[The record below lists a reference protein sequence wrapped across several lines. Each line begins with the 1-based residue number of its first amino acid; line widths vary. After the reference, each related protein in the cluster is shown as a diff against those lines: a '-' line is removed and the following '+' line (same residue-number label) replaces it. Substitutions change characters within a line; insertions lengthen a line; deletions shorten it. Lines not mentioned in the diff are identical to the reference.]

1 MSHLFEAK
9 SPVSDVSLDEALL
22 PVMPELEP
30 LYNISLFIPR
40 VFVNI
45 SSKRIVQIFHILRIG
60 KVSKIDFVR
69 KRGRNGKP
77 FNSVFVHFEHWYDN
91 TAARNFQAR
100 VRDPA
105 QDALLVYDDP
115 WYWVV
120 LENTS
125 SDKKEDDAWNQYNAW
140 DKYNDW

>member
-1 MSHLFEAK
+1 MSRLFELVQ
-9 SPVSDVSLDEALL
+9 SPVSDISLDNALV
-22 PVMPELEP
+22 PVIPELAP

-40 VFVNI
+40 VFINI
-45 SSKRIVQIFHILRIG
+45 REQRIVKIFHILRIG
-60 KVSKIDFVR
+60 KVSKIDFVW

-77 FNSVFVHFEHWYDN
+77 YNSVFVHFDHWYDN
-91 TAARNFQAR
+91 TASRNFQAR

-125 SDKKEDDAWNQYNAW
+125 SDMTEVDSWEQYNEW
-140 DKYNDW
+140 